1 MPMNFTSR
9 SLLVLTLILSF
20 SAALAGGTADYGV
33 MGVSPAT
40 TAPASTT
47 TSGK

>member
-1 MPMNFTSR
+1 MNFISR
-9 SLLVLTLILSF
+9 PLIALTLILSF

-33 MGVSPAT
+33 MGISPAT

>member
-1 MPMNFTSR
+1 MNFKSR
-9 SLLVLTLILSF
+9 SLLVLALILSF
-20 SAALAGGTADYGV
+20 SAALAGGTADYGIL
-33 MGVSPAT
+33 GTTPAT

>member
-1 MPMNFTSR
+1 MKFTSR

-20 SAALAGGTADYGV
+20 SAALAGGTADYGL
-33 MGVSPAT
+33 MGVSSAT
-40 TAPASTT
+40 ISISAST